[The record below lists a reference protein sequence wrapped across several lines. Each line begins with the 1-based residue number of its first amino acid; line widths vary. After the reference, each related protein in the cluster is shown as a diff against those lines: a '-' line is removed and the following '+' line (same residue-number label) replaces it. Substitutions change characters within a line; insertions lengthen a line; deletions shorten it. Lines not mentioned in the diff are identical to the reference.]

1 MKKLILGLSA
11 VALSVG
17 LLSALVASEKSY
29 ASETVS
35 ANEQVKE
42 LFKDYYNGSSYI
54 KNSSIKF
61 DSAYFGELETYFHA
75 GSTVLDR
82 TTYYHGNEL
91 WMSRGTEGAGY
102 SYYGSAANNGG
113 VTNATAETELV
124 TPANPKVVLTGEGKE
139 SMEDYYVTM
148 KDLMV
153 DSFFYEE
160 NTWTTLSEGVY
171 KTENADIMDK
181 FRLFTAPCFLNYEED
196 GDKLEHY
203 LTLSKATV
211 TKSNDGLVL
220 SLYVDETDSGKVVGD
235 PDSEG
240 HYLLSQATV
249 SYEADVWDGT
259 TVSTS
264 LKGAGTEADPYLIS
278 SGADLAYVKSVVD
291 AATSISQTPFKSKY
305 LKMTTNIDM
314 GNRDFMIGYH
324 TGWNGYDGF
333 AGVFDGNNYSIRGL
347 DTKPQNG
354 GHVALFGCI
363 MKTTGEL
370 KNLSIYGNITGQNDK
385 GAGGAVSYLLGK
397 VTNVNNFATVTSSGG
412 TVGGVVSN
420 HEGSATGNI
429 ESCVNYGDV
438 STTSY
443 IAGGIVG
450 SGGAGISNCIN
461 YGKVTAGSESVGGI
475 SGTTKT
481 SGSISDCINYGTIN
495 TTSTGVANIGGIV
508 GNCLKPILN
517 CKNFGLVNSS
527 RDNVGGI
534 VGNTTSTV
542 ANCEN
547 HGLVNGG
554 WQVGGV
560 VGNTTNAVS
569 NCNNYADVNGATTHV
584 GGIIGGST
592 STITN
597 CTNNGNVSGTN
608 WGYGGIAGS
617 CTGNIT
623 GCTNNGVITS
633 AGQLGGIVGKLQS
646 NTAEVRGCT
655 NNGNIVGTANEVG
668 GIIGNVTV
676 AGCTDQ
682 IKTIYE
688 TTNVNTGT
696 VSSGKP
702 YVGVYKA

>member
-91 WMSRGTEGAGY
+91 WMSRGTEGSGY

-113 VTNATAETELV
+113 VTNATAEKALE

-153 DSFFYEE
+153 DSFFYGE

-211 TKSNDGLVL
+211 TKSGDGLVL
-220 SLYVDETDSGKVVGD
+220 SLYVDGTDSGKVVGEA
-235 PDSEG
+235 DSEG
-240 HYLLSQATV
+240 DYLLSQATV

-264 LKGAGTEADPYLIS
+264 LEGAGTAADPYLIES
-278 SGADLAYVKSVVD
+278 AADLAYVKSVVD
-291 AATSISQTPFKSKY
+291 AATTYTETPFKSKY

-314 GNRDFMIGYH
+314 GNRNFMIGYH
-324 TGWNGYDGF
+324 KGWDKYDGF

-347 DTKPQNG
+347 NTTPIDG
-354 GHVALFGCI
+354 SAALFGCI

-370 KNLSIYGNITGQNDK
+370 KNLSVYGNVS
-385 GAGGAVSYLLGK
+385 GASTVGGAVAYLLGK
-397 VTNVNNFATVTSSGG
+397 ATNVNNFATINATGG
-412 TVGGVVSN
+412 TIGGVVAN
-420 HEGSATGNI
+420 QEGSGGDINN
-429 ESCVNYGDV
+429 CVNYGNV
-438 STTSY
+438 TSTTY
-443 IAGGIVG
+443 IVGGIVG
-450 SGGAGISNCIN
+450 SGGKNVFNSN
-461 YGKVTAGSESVGGI
+461 
-475 SGTTKT
+475 
-481 SGSISDCINYGTIN
+481 NYGTITGTDVTGGVIG
-495 TTSTGVANIGGIV
+495 TTKNSGSINNCTNYGTVNAKGKSGGIVGNLLKPIYDCVNNGNLNGTWNIGGIV
-508 GNCLKPILN
+508 GQTEDAKATIISGCINN
-517 CKNFGLVNSS
+517 G
-527 RDNVGGI
+527 NV
-534 VGNTTSTV
+534 T
-542 ANCEN
+542 
-547 HGLVNGG
+547 
-554 WQVGGV
+554 
-560 VGNTTNAVS
+560 
-569 NCNNYADVNGATTHV
+569 GATTHV
-584 GGIIGGST
+584 GGILGS
-592 STITN
+592 STTAAVSN
-597 CTNNGNVSGTN
+597 CENNGKVSGGT
-608 WGYGGIAGS
+608 WGSAGIAA
-617 CTGNIT
+617 NIT
-623 GCTNNGVITS
+623 GNVTNCVNNGAVS
-633 AGQLGGIVGKLQS
+633 ATGQLGGIVGKLNS
-646 NTAEVRGCT
+646 NTAEVTGCT
-655 NNGNIVGTANEVG
+655 NKGNITGTANEVG